1 MKKAL
6 LLLFALIF
14 LMSCSDLPKR
24 KVKYIAGLR
33 VYDKDEDPYKKE
45 VKEKKREVRQVLKE
59 EPETKQKV
67 VKVSKEEPIDKL
79 KAVPVLSKQMRIAI
93 YDFNARGI
101 SKTIAERVSNWIRT
115 AMICDEFAVLERT
128 QMEKIFVE
136 HRFVMTGCTDSDCA
150 VKIGKM
156 LSANKVL
163 VGTVEK
169 FGEKYIITG
178 RLVDVEKG
186 IAEFGHQE
194 KVNKWTDLDKCAA
207 MFAENILRKMGKEE

>member
-1 MKKAL
+1 
-6 LLLFALIF
+6 LIF
-14 LMSCSDLPKR
+14 FKKHIKLIKSGREEIMKEAIVLAFILSFLIGCLDLPKR
-24 KVKYIAGLR
+24 KVTYIAGLR
-33 VYDKDEDPYKKE
+33 VYDEDEDPYG
-45 VKEKKREVRQVLKE
+45 KE
-59 EPETKQKV
+59 EPEKKQ
-67 VKVSKEEPIDKL
+67 
-79 KAVPVLSKQMRIAI
+79 KAVPVLSRQMRIAI
-93 YDFNARGI
+93 YDFNARGV
-101 SKTIAERVSNWIRT
+101 SRAIAERVSNWIRT
-115 AMICDEFAVLERT
+115 AMICDEFAILERT
-128 QMEKIFVE
+128 QMEKIFIE

-194 KVNKWTDLDKCAA
+194 RVNNWTDLDKCAA
-207 MFAENILRKMGKEE
+207 MFAENILRKMSK